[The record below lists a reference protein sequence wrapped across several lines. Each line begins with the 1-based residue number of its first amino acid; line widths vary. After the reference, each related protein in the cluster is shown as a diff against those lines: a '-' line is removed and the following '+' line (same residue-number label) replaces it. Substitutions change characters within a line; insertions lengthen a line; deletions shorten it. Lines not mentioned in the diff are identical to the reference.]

1 VYALQWLINELVD
14 DGDEIVCLRV
24 VEKEDA
30 IAGDRSVETG
40 RYRTEAESTMR
51 DIQARNHDNKAI
63 NLILEFSIGK
73 VNKVIDDMVSR
84 IHSYLSSPGI
94 DSRLDQFVRTSY
106 PGCGNT
112 G

>member
-1 VYALQWLINELVD
+1 M
-14 DGDEIVCLRV
+14 RV

-40 RYRTEAESTMR
+40 RYRTEAEATMR

-73 VNKVIDDMVSR
+73 VNKVIDDMVGSGR
-84 IHSYLSSPGI
+84 RHQKDINSN
-94 DSRLDQFVRTSY
+94 REVDQPV
-106 PGCGNT
+106 
-112 G
+112 

>member
-1 VYALQWLINELVD
+1 
-14 DGDEIVCLRV
+14 V
-24 VEKEDA
+24 VEKEDS

-73 VNKVIDDMVSR
+73 VNKVIDDMVSLLFT
-84 IHSYLSSPGI
+84 IVQILPTNNFP
-94 DSRLDQFVRTSY
+94 DKPV
-106 PGCGNT
+106 
-112 G
+112 